1 MEVYSMARQFNAEPK
16 DVIKII
22 RDENR
27 AGMLY
32 NSVLRKK
39 AAAFIYGAAV
49 KEEIKKEETAK
60 KAETPEKEKKR
71 ISAGCKDSQ
80 RTESLR

>member
-27 AGMLY
+27 AGCFTIPY
-32 NSVLRKK
+32 SARKQLLS
-39 AAAFIYGAAV
+39 F
-49 KEEIKKEETAK
+49 TA
-60 KAETPEKEKKR
+60 R
-71 ISAGCKDSQ
+71 
-80 RTESLR
+80 R